1 MTNVLSEVVKDIL
14 LPRTD
19 AGVLFQ
25 WLFMFPIWT
34 FALIKSWKWP
44 RDYRHFVWGL
54 IMVNLAW
61 FAIRAVH

>member
-1 MTNVLSEVVKDIL
+1 MSEAVRDIL

-25 WLFMFPIWT
+25 WIVMIPIWL
-34 FALIKSWKWP
+34 FAVFRTRKWD
-44 RDYRHFVWGL
+44 RDYRHFVYGL
-54 IMVNLAW
+54 IMMNLAW

>member
-1 MTNVLSEVVKDIL
+1 MSEAVNDIL

-25 WLFMFPIWT
+25 WIVMIPIWI
-34 FALIKSWKWP
+34 FAVIRTRKWP
-44 RDYRHFVWGL
+44 RDYRHFVYGL

-61 FAIRAVH
+61 FAIRAAH